1 MNHIIFEKKKIVQK
15 INDCNMLQK
24 IRHYNNVAEI
34 CEAAPS
40 RQNSLNTFSTQFI
53 TLKEERETES

>member
-1 MNHIIFEKKKIVQK
+1 
-15 INDCNMLQK
+15 MLQK

-53 TLKEERETES
+53 TLEGERETESQIERGFTDVGGVR